1 MKVTLNEKEYE
12 MKYSFRALM
21 IYENIMGK
29 SFNPTGLTDIIVFFY
44 ATVLAVAKGDIIKYD
59 DFLDWLDEHPDEMNN
74 FSEWLM
80 DALGLNGF
88 LTPEV
93 KEKKEKKAS
102 KKEEKLKN

>member
-1 MKVTLNEKEYE
+1 MKIKFNNNEYE

-29 SFNPTGLTDIIVFFY
+29 SFNPQGLTDIIIFFY
-44 ATVLAVAKGDIIKYD
+44 STVLANSNNATILYD
-59 DFLDWLDEHPDEMNN
+59 DFLDWLDENPNELNN

-80 DALGLNGF
+80 DALGLNSF

-93 KEKKEKKAS
+93 KDKKDKKKKKEDS
-102 KKEEKLKN
+102 KN